1 MSEPLDLLTGA
12 QDATVKLLRDRLPAD
27 KQEMVR
33 HSLKQGTVPPFH
45 LVGDMD
51 SDSIG
56 GKDEQ
61 FEQINV
67 DVHTVYKGADRRE
80 LLALMHQVRIAVDD
94 ESITI
99 GGMLFRFRFAGAAAS
114 TAAADGV
121 TYAGITTLEVYAEP
135 A

>member
-1 MSEPLDLLTGA
+1 MSDPLDLLTGA
-12 QDATVKLLRDRLPAD
+12 QDATVQLLRERLPAD
-27 KQEMVR
+27 RKEMVR
-33 HSLKQGTVPPFH
+33 HSLKQGTQPPFH

-80 LLALMHQVRIAVDD
+80 LLGLMHQVRVAIDD
-94 ESITI
+94 ASVTLD
-99 GGMLFRFRFAGAAAS
+99 GMIFRFRFAGAAAS
-114 TAAADGV
+114 TAAGDGV